1 MPEEFQS
8 LSDEERKAKLD
19 EAVAQRREL
28 NAQLLELDRKRSAFL
43 REAAEHPSDG
53 ASASFD
59 EEVLKS
65 IDGQLD
71 RLRSSGK

>member
-1 MPEEFQS
+1 MQG
-8 LSDEERKAKLD
+8 LSAEERQAKLD

-43 REAAEHPSDG
+43 REAAEHPSPDS
-53 ASASFD
+53 APASFD

-65 IDGQLD
+65 IDGQLK
-71 RLRSSGK
+71 RLRSPAK